1 MKTISVNAPAKINFG
16 LNIVS
21 RRADGYHNIETIFYP
36 VRLYDTLIFSASEE
50 FTFTVSDPSIPSDD
64 SNLVVRAKNELETA
78 ADKKINA
85 AIHLKKNI
93 PVGGGMGGGSSDA
106 ASTLLTLNDLFDCGL
121 SLSELKKIAV
131 SLGSD
136 VPFFLNPVPSFGES
150 RGEILTPIEL
160 KIEFPLLIVKP
171 AIHIST
177 AWAYRNCK
185 PAIPKI
191 SLRNLN
197 GIISEEEM
205 IELRT
210 KVVNNFEQIVFDDFP
225 EIREI
230 KQKMYQFGALFSLMT
245 GSGSAVFGIF
255 KNNFDAEAAKEF
267 FQEKYLSVIC

>member
-36 VRLYDTLIFSASEE
+36 VRLYDTLTFSASEE

-64 SNLVVRAKNELETA
+64 SNLVVRAKNELESA

-197 GIISEEEM
+197 GTISEEEM

-255 KNNFDAEAAKEF
+255 KNNFDAKAAKEF

>member
-36 VRLYDTLIFSASEE
+36 VCLYDTLTFSASEK
-50 FTFTVSDPSIPSDD
+50 FSFTVSDPSIPSDS
-64 SNLVVRAKNELETA
+64 SNLVVQVKNELESA
-78 ADKKINA
+78 ANKKINVS
-85 AIHLKKNI
+85 IHLKKNI
-93 PVGGGMGGGSSDA
+93 PVGAGLGGGSSDA
-106 ASTLLTLNDLFDCGL
+106 ASALLTLNDMFHCGL
-121 SLSELKKIAV
+121 TLAELRIIAG

-136 VPFFLNPVPSFGES
+136 VPFFLSPVPSFAES
-150 RGEILTPIEL
+150 RGEILSPLKL

-177 AWAYRNCK
+177 AWAYKNCK
-185 PAIPKI
+185 PALPKFD
-191 SLRNLN
+191 LRNLHGTLSN
-197 GIISEEEM
+197 EEM

-210 KVVNNFEQIVFDDFP
+210 KVVNDFERIVFDDYP

-230 KQKMYQFGALFSLMT
+230 KQKMYQLGALFSLMT

-255 KNNFDAEAAKEF
+255 KNNFDAETAKEF
-267 FQEKYLSVIC
+267 FQDRYLSVIC

>member
-36 VRLYDTLIFSASEE
+36 VRLYDTLTFSASEE